1 MFFTHISQTM
11 IEGVDLTLSMRKGGD
26 GRMTV
31 SLMPRSQSLKDGA
44 QNHLVPLT
52 LSGTPA
58 ELDAGFFPTVV
69 QPMQRTTGLIANLAE
84 FEKQTDKAAAAGKA
98 AKAAKPGKEKE
109 PKEAKDK
116 RERYEKHMKKA
127 EEQMTARDYDG
138 VILSLQQ
145 ARLLATEEQIAKIDE
160 KIAAARAAQR
170 QGCLFEVP
178 AAQPAPVQ
186 PVSPAP
192 QPIAQAQPMPA
203 PAPYT
208 QTVSSRQP
216 TDAIPQ
222 QQIAV
227 QHAATPY
234 PAGGFPQ
241 QPQPPMPQCRQ
252 PYPGVDPLGMP
263 VYDNPDNPPAYR
275 PEEYAGYVDFPQAM
289 IAHEPHTAVHYG
301 NR

>member
-1 MFFTHISQTM
+1 MFFTHISQMM

-26 GRMTV
+26 SRMTV

-178 AAQPAPVQ
+178 AAQTAPEQ

-192 QPIAQAQPMPA
+192 QPIAQARPMPVAA
-203 PAPYT
+203 P
-208 QTVSSRQP
+208 
-216 TDAIPQ
+216 IPQ
-222 QQIAV
+222 QIPVQPATAAMPQLAAPQPAV
-227 QHAATPY
+227 TPY
-234 PAGGFPQ
+234 SAGGYPQ
-241 QPQPPMPQCRQ
+241 QPQPPMPQYRQ